1 MGTLQIEIRDGKFFS
16 YRGVNVEVVDDT
28 HIEGNGWVGDIDEK
42 GDFAFIAT
50 NFYNGERHQLKFR
63 SKDGYIK
70 KLLKIGDGRP
80 RVLKSYKIKE
90 CPVNC
95 IIGLSSGYIDNR
107 VCYFRK
113 SSFQKFLDE
122 NEMTGV
128 RHESPNTIYRLISE
142 HNGQALIFNE
152 GIETDGNYKLLPTP
166 SGWDEKSE
174 LGENIML
181 YMMEVVEASWVI
193 KTVWK
198 NGQIKDRILYTL
210 DNPLEIEGLPKPE
223 IHICE

>member
-1 MGTLQIEIRDGKFFS
+1 MGTLQIEIRNGKIFS
-16 YRGVNVEVVDDT
+16 HKGVDVEVMDDT

-42 GDFAFIAT
+42 GDLAFIAT
-50 NFYNGERHQLKFR
+50 KFYNGERHQLKFR
-63 SKDGYIK
+63 IKEGYVK
-70 KLLKIGDGRP
+70 KLLKIGDCRP

-90 CPVNC
+90 RPVNC
-95 IIGLSSGYIDNR
+95 IIGLSNGYIDNR

-122 NEMTGV
+122 YEITEF

-142 HNGQALIFNE
+142 HNGHTLILNE
-152 GIETDGNYKLLPTP
+152 EIETDGNSKLLPAP

-174 LGENIML
+174 LGENTML
-181 YMMEVVEASWVI
+181 YMMEVVGASWVI

-198 NGQIKDRILYTL
+198 NRQVKHRILYTL
-210 DNPLEIEGLPKPE
+210 DNPQEIVGLTKPE
-223 IHICE
+223 FHICE